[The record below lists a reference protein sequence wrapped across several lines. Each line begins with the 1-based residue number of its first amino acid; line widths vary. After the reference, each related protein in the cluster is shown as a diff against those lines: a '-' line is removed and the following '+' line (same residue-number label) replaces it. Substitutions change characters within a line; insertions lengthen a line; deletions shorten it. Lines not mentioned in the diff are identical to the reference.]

1 MAKSCSRCARN
12 STKVSESTRPVSI
25 KSVSSDGT
33 CTFSLSENS
42 AAMRCSSFVESGMSH
57 GLVLGGQQIVEQAI
71 EPAAVDAVALAL
83 PPDVPEVEALEH
95 ALRRPVRLQGPGVDG
110 LKAQLGEAQREDLV
124 ARFGRGTAVALV
136 AQHRPQRSGLELPIH
151 VGQAHHAD
159 GKVSVISRV
168 GPDDLDLPLRH
179 DLQRHRRQRLDAVA
193 EVQPLVVLRLAE
205 PVRRQLDQLR
215 AIQRQQ
221 FHDSQTPPAADGGD
235 RKSTRLNSSHRTIS
249 YAVFCLKKKTTAS
262 RTVSF

>member
-83 PPDVPEVEALEH
+83 PPDVPEVEEIGRAQSE
-95 ALRRPVRLQGPGVDG
+95 LQS
-110 LKAQLGEAQREDLV
+110 LAYLV
-124 ARFGRGTAVALV
+124 
-136 AQHRPQRSGLELPIH
+136 
-151 VGQAHHAD
+151 
-159 GKVSVISRV
+159 
-168 GPDDLDLPLRH
+168 
-179 DLQRHRRQRLDAVA
+179 
-193 EVQPLVVLRLAE
+193 
-205 PVRRQLDQLR
+205 
-215 AIQRQQ
+215 
-221 FHDSQTPPAADGGD
+221 
-235 RKSTRLNSSHRTIS
+235 
-249 YAVFCLKKKTTAS
+249 C
-262 RTVSF
+262 